1 MSPSMIS
8 ESQHQVSG
16 QGRGCPAWGGS
27 ALHICHSVW
36 DGAGSLGPS
45 SVPKAMLS

>member
-8 ESQHQVSG
+8 EFQCQVSG
-16 QGRGCPAWGGS
+16 QGHGCTARGGS

-36 DGAGSLGPS
+36 DGAGSFGPS
-45 SVPKAMLS
+45 SVLKAMLF